1 MNCNDIT
8 EKWSSSKPDV
18 ASVTAKGKVTAIEP
32 GTAVITVRTNDGGY
46 EATCTITVTKAIA
59 EEGATLEDIT
69 LEEDLFDSE
78 PF

>member
-18 ASVTAKGKVTAIEP
+18 ATVEGGVVKAIAEGTSTITAAAGEYT
-32 GTAVITVRTNDGGY
+32 
-46 EATCTITVTKAIA
+46 ATCTITVTKAIA
-59 EEGATLEDIT
+59 EEGATLEDMT